1 MSSFRKQEKYI
12 SEKCECCGQSKT
24 YLLPIDRGTID
35 ILRSVARAILNKGI
49 NAIHPRKEME
59 VGPKAFSA
67 GDCFDYDLMVKEGYL
82 TSNMVGN
89 LSRPRFHG
97 LIAKVKGQSGNYC
110 LTTKGASFLKGDT
123 IPKYA
128 IIDKVS
134 GHQAGYWMEEKYQ
147 VTTKDFSVD
156 EEYWE
161 GLDYDIREGQVIK
174 KIIKDEKSQKQ
185 LFVS

>member
-1 MSSFRKQEKYI
+1 MSSFKKQEQYI
-12 SEKCECCGQSKT
+12 TEKCDCCGQSKT
-24 YLLPIDRGTID
+24 YLLPIDRGTVD

-59 VGPKAFSA
+59 VNPKNWSPGA
-67 GDCFDYDLMVKEGYL
+67 FDYDWMINEGKL

-97 LIAKVKGQSGNYC
+97 LIAKIKGHPGTYC
-110 LTTKGASFLKGDT
+110 LTSKGARFLKGDT

-134 GHQAGYWMEEKYQ
+134 GHQTGYWMEEKYQ
-147 VTTKDFSVD
+147 ITTKDFSVD

-161 GLDYDIREGQVIK
+161 GLDYDIKEGQVVT
-174 KIIKDEKSQKQ
+174 KIVKDPETQKQ
-185 LFVS
+185 LFIK